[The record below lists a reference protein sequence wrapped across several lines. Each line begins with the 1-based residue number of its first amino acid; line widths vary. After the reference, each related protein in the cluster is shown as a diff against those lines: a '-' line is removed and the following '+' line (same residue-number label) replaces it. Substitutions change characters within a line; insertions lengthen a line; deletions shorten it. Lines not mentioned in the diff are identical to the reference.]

1 MIKPSAWILFLA
13 LVSLGISVYFW
24 QNGNIA
30 QATYIG
36 LWVPSLIAAA
46 TYFKTR

>member
-1 MIKPSAWILFLA
+1 MFAA

-24 QNGNIA
+24 QMGNVA

-36 LWVPSLIAAA
+36 LWVPSLLAAA